1 MLFSAIL
8 TAGLVSSAAAL
19 AAPRRCRAN
28 SNYKGWSS
36 MKHAFVF
43 GDSYTTNGFNVSLT
57 QPAPGNPLGNPPYP
71 GWTAAN
77 GPNWPDFLTVK
88 YNASEILT
96 YNLAYGGAT
105 VSSSLV
111 KPYQDTVLSL
121 SKQVEDLFIPNY
133 AFNGQWTSSDSVFGI
148 FIGINDVGNSFYLGD
163 DAVPILNKKI
173 FAVYDGLVKELY
185 NTGARNFVF
194 LNVPPTDRSPLM
206 IGQGADSAALIAK
219 DLKAFN
225 SAIASLAA
233 GARKNYADTNVFTV
247 DAWQAFTDV
256 LNKPAA
262 FPATAGYKNTTAY
275 CEAYQN
281 GTPAQDTLDPSCGI
295 PVNQYFWLNSLHP
308 TSPMHDVLAQK
319 VAAQLKSGPNVC

>member
-1 MLFSAIL
+1 MHSFCRFSIL
-8 TAGLVSSAAAL
+8 
-19 AAPRRCRAN
+19 PRF
-28 SNYKGWSS
+28 SILISGS
-36 MKHAFVF
+36 

-121 SKQVEDLFIPNY
+121 SSQVEDLFIPNY

-233 GARKNYADTNVFTV
+233 GVRKNYANTNVFTV

-275 CEAYQN
+275 CEAYQ
-281 GTPAQDTLDPSCGI
+281 
-295 PVNQYFWLNSLHP
+295 
-308 TSPMHDVLAQK
+308 K
-319 VAAQLKSGPNVC
+319 